1 MPREGMD
8 AAQALSAPQAT
19 LMTTIAKGIFAHNLQ
34 WNFILIGVAIGVA
47 VIIIDAVLKNA
58 TAGRMALPALAIGMG
73 IYLPPSVNMPLIVG
87 TILSWWIHRHMKKT
101 RGEAGVAQA
110 ERRGTLFAA
119 GLIVGE
125 SLVGVAMAMIIV
137 ASVTSGHS
145 DAPLALPLENW
156 ETTAQFLGLAGFII
170 GLITFAR
177 RVVRK

>member
-1 MPREGMD
+1 
-8 AAQALSAPQAT
+8 
-19 LMTTIAKGIFAHNLQ
+19 
-34 WNFILIGVAIGVA
+34 
-47 VIIIDAVLKNA
+47 
-58 TAGRMALPALAIGMG
+58 
-73 IYLPPSVNMPLIVG
+73 
-87 TILSWWIHRHMKKT
+87 MKKT

-125 SLVGVAMAMIIV
+125 SLIGVAMAMIIV

-156 ETTAQFLGLAGFII
+156 ETTAQFLGLVGFII

-177 RVVRK
+177 RVIRK